1 LEVKNRKSTSW
12 KSESEIILNGSV
24 HERRPTVNRID
35 SKDEF
40 FTEKREKE
48 AERASTAKLNIFA
61 PLVNGHFHYFG
72 CF

>member
-1 LEVKNRKSTSW
+1 MAA
-12 KSESEIILNGSV
+12 

-35 SKDEF
+35 SKDEL

-48 AERASTAKLNIFA
+48 AKLNIFA

-72 CF
+72 CFRRTRAHEEGNWEDMGRWEVVHTL